1 MKKKL
6 RHKES
11 KEYELTDLSYK
22 VQVRLSKEWSFFNG
36 LGQAVVQTTRRRL
49 AFL

>member
-6 RHKES
+6 RHIES
-11 KEYELTDLSYK
+11 KEYEITDLSYK
-22 VQVRLSKEWSFFNG
+22 VQVHLSKEWSFFNG
-36 LGQAVVQTTRRRL
+36 LGQAVVQTTSRRL

>member
-6 RHKES
+6 KHIES
-11 KEYELTDLSYK
+11 QEYEMTEPSYK
-22 VQVRLSKEWSFFNG
+22 VQVHLSKEWSFFNG